1 MIRLLAI
8 LKKEFIQMRRDRA
21 TLALMTIMPLIQLLI
36 FGFAINTD
44 VKHLSAVVFD
54 QSLSKESRQFID
66 SLTATGY
73 YDINY
78 VVTGFKEVED
88 RIQKGDAKV
97 GVVIPPDYASQLKHG
112 RPTQIQ
118 IIVDATDSTSASSAI
133 STAQLVGQR
142 KSQEILIQKL
152 QKSGA
157 PSANSNNPPIDVRI
171 RPWYNPDF
179 ITAFFMVPGISG
191 TILTL
196 TMILLTSLAIVR
208 ERERGTLEQL
218 IVTPLKPYELMI
230 GKLLPYVLVGYVQ
243 LTILLGTGV
252 LVFQIPIEGSLLLLY
267 LLTGLFITASLG
279 LGLFISNVAKNQ
291 MQGML
296 MSFALLLPSI
306 LLSGFMFP
314 RESMP
319 KLFYYLG
326 TILPLTFYLQIV
338 RGILLKG
345 LTISYLWGQIG
356 ALALFTA
363 VILTLSVL
371 KFKKRLE

>member
-97 GVVIPPDYASQLKHG
+97 GVVIQPDYASQLKHG

-157 PSANSNNPPIDVRI
+157 SSAN
-171 RPWYNPDF
+171 
-179 ITAFFMVPGISG
+179 
-191 TILTL
+191 
-196 TMILLTSLAIVR
+196 
-208 ERERGTLEQL
+208 
-218 IVTPLKPYELMI
+218 
-230 GKLLPYVLVGYVQ
+230 
-243 LTILLGTGV
+243 
-252 LVFQIPIEGSLLLLY
+252 
-267 LLTGLFITASLG
+267 
-279 LGLFISNVAKNQ
+279 
-291 MQGML
+291 
-296 MSFALLLPSI
+296 
-306 LLSGFMFP
+306 
-314 RESMP
+314 
-319 KLFYYLG
+319 
-326 TILPLTFYLQIV
+326 
-338 RGILLKG
+338 
-345 LTISYLWGQIG
+345 
-356 ALALFTA
+356 
-363 VILTLSVL
+363 
-371 KFKKRLE
+371 

>member
-142 KSQEILIQKL
+142 KSQEIYF
-152 QKSGA
+152 
-157 PSANSNNPPIDVRI
+157 N
-171 RPWYNPDF
+171 
-179 ITAFFMVPGISG
+179 
-191 TILTL
+191 
-196 TMILLTSLAIVR
+196 
-208 ERERGTLEQL
+208 
-218 IVTPLKPYELMI
+218 
-230 GKLLPYVLVGYVQ
+230 
-243 LTILLGTGV
+243 
-252 LVFQIPIEGSLLLLY
+252 
-267 LLTGLFITASLG
+267 
-279 LGLFISNVAKNQ
+279 
-291 MQGML
+291 
-296 MSFALLLPSI
+296 
-306 LLSGFMFP
+306 
-314 RESMP
+314 
-319 KLFYYLG
+319 
-326 TILPLTFYLQIV
+326 
-338 RGILLKG
+338 
-345 LTISYLWGQIG
+345 
-356 ALALFTA
+356 
-363 VILTLSVL
+363 
-371 KFKKRLE
+371 